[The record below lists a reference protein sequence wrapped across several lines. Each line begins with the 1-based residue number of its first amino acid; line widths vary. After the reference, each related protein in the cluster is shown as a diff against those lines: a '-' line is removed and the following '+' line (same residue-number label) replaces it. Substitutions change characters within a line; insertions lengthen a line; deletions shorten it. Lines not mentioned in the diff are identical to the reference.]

1 MYLNR
6 LPKLIDGRVLIIE
19 GLLDPVS
26 ESHDRDESEH
36 SALNGLLGTR
46 PLESANHHPSNRCRW
61 ISQTNY
67 EDARER
73 RHQRMGSFGGGGG
86 SEKSHWWWCTR
97 VPSSSEYSQTVAAH
111 PTRRYTWVRMKY
123 PESRLSMNDLMKV
136 SMAAPKGG
144 MRWIRKY
151 STNRNELT
159 ATEKLSLRNST
170 WSGEEDELT
179 QIR

>member
-73 RHQRMGSFGGGGG
+73 RHQRMGFFGGGGRKW
-86 SEKSHWWWCTR
+86 EEPLVVVYTCTFIFWIEPDCCCTPHKEIHMGQDE
-97 VPSSSEYSQTVAAH
+97 VPRIPFINERPHEGIDSSAKGRNAMNSQVLH
-111 PTRRYTWVRMKY
+111 
-123 PESRLSMNDLMKV
+123 
-136 SMAAPKGG
+136 
-144 MRWIRKY
+144 
-151 STNRNELT
+151 
-159 ATEKLSLRNST
+159 
-170 WSGEEDELT
+170 
-179 QIR
+179 Q